1 MPSEPSSVVPSST
14 TSCAGALQAKAE
26 RARKATAYLVN
37 IDVTPMELLQV
48 RSTGDWPRSFAVF
61 LAERRNLK
69 ANPRWGRSEV
79 PPLKRVSG
87 IAATVREDLVSQ
99 FPDAH
104 PL

>member
-14 TSCAGALQAKAE
+14 RSCAGALQAKAE

-48 RSTGDWPRSFAVF
+48 RSTGDWLGRFLELVWPTPDGAAARFHPKGFRGSRPPFAGPF
-61 LAERRNLK
+61 
-69 ANPRWGRSEV
+69 WQ
-79 PPLKRVSG
+79 
-87 IAATVREDLVSQ
+87 SQ